1 MTKHHIDIKHELEVR
16 AIAVPFSSS
25 AFSTG
30 SSAASCQDFDR
41 ASSFYNRIAKRGFD
55 ILCVLLGLPVV
66 LPVVVV
72 LALATFLFDR
82 GNPFY
87 SQPRVG
93 RNGRIYTIWKLRSM
107 VPDADRLLATYLE
120 QNPAAHAEW
129 TSTQKLKNDPRITR
143 LGRFL
148 RRSSLDEL
156 PQLWNVLSGDMS
168 LVGPRPMMPEQREMY
183 PGRAYFRLRPGI
195 TGAWQVSERNES
207 SFAGRARFDTDYA
220 ASVSFL
226 TDIKLLLAT
235 VRVVVRATGY

>member
-1 MTKHHIDIKHELEVR
+1 MTKHNIDIKREFEAHAMV
-16 AIAVPFSSS
+16 VPFSTG
-25 AFSTG
+25 AFTTG
-30 SSAASCQDFDR
+30 SSSADDLDSDR
-41 ASSFYNRIAKRGFD
+41 AGSFYNRITKRSFD
-55 ILCVLLGLPVV
+55 ILCVLLGLPVI
-66 LPVVVV
+66 LPVVAI

-82 GNPFY
+82 SNPFY

-107 VPDADRLLATYLE
+107 VPDAGSLLAAHLE
-120 QNPAAHAEW
+120 KDPAARIEW
-129 TSTQKLKNDPRITR
+129 DSTQKLKNDPRITR
-143 LGRFL
+143 FGRFL

-168 LVGPRPMMPEQREMY
+168 LVGPRPMMPEQRVLY

-220 ASVSFL
+220 ANVSLF
-226 TDIKLLLAT
+226 TDLKLLLAT